1 MHLFLDWT
9 RQQSSP
15 RPHILI
21 VDHGLRP
28 EAHTEA
34 TKVAA
39 SARKLGLK
47 ATVLRWTGR
56 KPRSNIEEAA
66 RTARY
71 RLLGAWCEAHS
82 VSNLFA
88 AHTAD
93 DQAETFLLRLGRGS
107 GVDGLSAMRARAPL
121 PLAEFGTVQ
130 LLRPLL
136 DVSRAELRAHLV
148 ALGAKWI
155 EDPMND
161 EDRFARVKI
170 RKALPALDAAG
181 LSVSRITQAAG
192 HLARAREA
200 LDAAAQDFVTRHA
213 RAEPGRA
220 LLDGARLAEVPREI
234 ALRALV
240 AILGNVGGAVYRPR
254 FERSEALLDAILSG
268 SFAARTLGGC
278 RIGRAP
284 KAQAAFGP
292 ATLLITRE
300 AGRGLGSERS
310 GATLP
315 GEAAETFMEPS
326 PATPAL
332 LPQKGRIRRL

>member
-1 MHLFLDWT
+1 MHLFLDWAK
-9 RQQSSP
+9 QQSSP
-15 RPHILI
+15 QPHVLI

-28 EAHTEA
+28 EAHADA

-47 ATVLRWTGR
+47 AHVLRWTGR

-71 RLLGAWCEAHS
+71 RLLGAWCEAYK
-82 VSNLFA
+82 VSNLFVG
-88 AHTAD
+88 HTAD

-107 GVDGLSAMRARAPL
+107 GVDGLSGMRARAPL
-121 PLAEFGTVQ
+121 PLAEFGAIQ
-130 LLRPLL
+130 LIRPLL
-136 DVSRAELRAHLV
+136 DVSRSELRAYLK

-155 EDPMND
+155 EDPMNQ

-170 RKALPALDAAG
+170 RRALSALDAAG
-181 LSVSRITQAAG
+181 LPVSRITQAAS

-200 LDAAAQDFVTRHA
+200 LDAAAEDFVNRHA
-213 RAEPGRA
+213 RLERGRA
-220 LLDGARLAEVPREI
+220 LLDGARLADIPREI

-240 AILGNVGGAVYRPR
+240 AILRSVGGTFYRPR

-268 SFAARTLGGC
+268 NFAARTLSGC

-292 ATLLITRE
+292 ATLVITRE
-300 AGRGLGSERS
+300 AGRGLGLERS
-310 GATLP
+310 RTTLA
-315 GEAAETFMEPS
+315 GEVAVSFPQ
-326 PATPAL
+326 PAQASGFS